1 MLLHTDKNLFE
12 QTILQVAQ
20 RSGIESGIIEKDY
33 YVSLLLKELS
43 QTLPSMIFKGGTS
56 LSKCH
61 KVIKRFSEDIDITL
75 DENHLSQGNRKSVK
89 TAIVNACE
97 KLGFS
102 ISNLDDI
109 KSRMDFNHYEIE
121 YYGLFMIDGLKPDIE
136 IDTIFSIRSF
146 PYEKKLATSIIY
158 DYLNEMGLDEF
169 INTYELLPYPV
180 NTQSIDRTFV
190 DKVFALCDYYLEGE
204 TKERSRHLYDIYK
217 LYPLLSD
224 FDKIKELA
232 KETRVA
238 RINSPF
244 CESAK
249 SSKTINELLQEILD
263 KEYYRIDYKEN
274 TSILVYD
281 SVPYEEAI
289 SVIPQIIAKKIF

>member
-1 MLLHTDKNLFE
+1 MLLHTDENLFE
-12 QTILQVAQ
+12 QTIFQVAQ

-97 KLGFS
+97 KLGFF
-102 ISNLDDI
+102 ISNLDNI

-121 YYGLFMIDGLKPDIE
+121 YSGLFMIDGLKPGIE

-146 PYEKKLATSIIY
+146 PYEKKWATSIIY

-169 INTYELLPYPV
+169 IDTYELLPYSV

-204 TKERSRHLYDIYK
+204 TKEKSRHLYDIYK
-217 LYPLLSD
+217 LYPMLSD
-224 FDKIKELA
+224 FEKIKELA

-281 SVPYEEAI
+281 NIQYEEAI
-289 SVIPQIIAKKIF
+289 SVISRIIDKKIF

>member
-1 MLLHTDKNLFE
+1 MLLHKDKNLFE
-12 QTILQVAQ
+12 RTIFQVAQ

-89 TAIVNACE
+89 TEIVNACE

-109 KSRMDFNHYEIE
+109 KSGMDFNHYKIE
-121 YYGLFMIDGLKPDIE
+121 YSGLFMIDGLKPDIE

-146 PYEKKLATSIIY
+146 PYEQKMATSIIY
-158 DYLNEMGLDEF
+158 DYLHEMGLDEF
-169 INTYELLPYPV
+169 IDTYFVNNDQGKTIGHFAAAKTYPMAAQDVKSGNAFAMPAELPV
-180 NTQSIDRTFV
+180 IEAMTNLGDLSV
-190 DKVFALCDYYLEGE
+190 LYCDYSFLSAEDKNGLTVSIGTKKGNDGFTAELNGALEKLTEELRAQYMGE
-204 TKERSRHLYDIYK
+204 AATRS
-217 LYPLLSD
+217 
-224 FDKIKELA
+224 A
-232 KETRVA
+232 A
-238 RINSPF
+238 N
-244 CESAK
+244 A
-249 SSKTINELLQEILD
+249 
-263 KEYYRIDYKEN
+263 
-274 TSILVYD
+274 
-281 SVPYEEAI
+281 
-289 SVIPQIIAKKIF
+289 

>member
-12 QTILQVAQ
+12 QTIFQVAQ

-121 YYGLFMIDGLKPDIE
+121 YSGLFMIDGLKPDIE

-146 PYEKKLATSIIY
+146 PYEQKLATSIIY

-169 INTYELLPYPV
+169 INTYELLPYTV

-190 DKVFALCDYYLEGE
+190 DKVFALCDYYLEE
-204 TKERSRHLYDIYK
+204 KTKERSRHLYDIYK
-217 LYPLLSD
+217 LYPLLLD

-281 SVPYEEAI
+281 SIPYEEAI
-289 SVIPQIIAKKIF
+289 SVIPQIIDKKIF

>member
-1 MLLHTDKNLFE
+1 
-12 QTILQVAQ
+12 
-20 RSGIESGIIEKDY
+20 
-33 YVSLLLKELS
+33 
-43 QTLPSMIFKGGTS
+43 MIFKGGTS

-89 TAIVNACE
+89 TAIVNECE

-109 KSRMDFNHYEIE
+109 KSGMDFNHYKIE
-121 YYGLFMIDGLKPDIE
+121 YSGLFMIDGLKPDIE

-146 PYEKKLATSIIY
+146 PYEQKMATSIIY
-158 DYLNEMGLDEF
+158 DYLHEMGLDEF
-169 INTYELLPYPV
+169 IDTYELLPYPV
-180 NTQSIDRTFV
+180 NTQSIDRTFI
-190 DKVFALCDYYLEGE
+190 DKVFALCDYYLEGK

-224 FDKIKELA
+224 DDMIRVLA
-232 KETRVA
+232 KETRDA
-238 RINSPF
+238 RSNSPF
-244 CESAK
+244 CESANSTK
-249 SSKTINELLQEILD
+249 DINVLLQEIID

-274 TSILVYD
+274 TTILLYD
-281 SVPYEEAI
+281 DISYEEAI
-289 SVIPQIIAKKIF
+289 TVLAKVISKKLF

>member
-12 QTILQVAQ
+12 QTIFQVAQ

-109 KSRMDFNHYEIE
+109 KSGMDFNHYKIE
-121 YYGLFMIDGLKPDIE
+121 YSGLFMIDGLKPDIE

-146 PYEKKLATSIIY
+146 PYEQKLATSIIY
-158 DYLNEMGLDEF
+158 DYLHEEVRLC
-169 INTYELLPYPV
+169 LLLNLPIHKTGCLISHLLFLWRV
-180 NTQSIDRTFV
+180 
-190 DKVFALCDYYLEGE
+190 LL
-204 TKERSRHLYDIYK
+204 SRHSLIRADTVCRCHKDVSIS
-217 LYPLLSD
+217 LL
-224 FDKIKELA
+224 FCLP
-232 KETRVA
+232 
-238 RINSPF
+238 NSNHTMQKP
-244 CESAK
+244 C
-249 SSKTINELLQEILD
+249 Q
-263 KEYYRIDYKEN
+263 
-274 TSILVYD
+274 
-281 SVPYEEAI
+281 
-289 SVIPQIIAKKIF
+289 